1 MAQFSYTAIGPDGK
15 KKSGKLEAKSKEVAV
30 ANLKAEGL
38 TVTKIEAGG
47 LAGLGGML
55 SFGKKV
61 KKRDFAIFCRQFTS
75 IVRAGV
81 SIVDAFG
88 MLAEQTQNAALKTA
102 IQQTHSD
109 ISKGDTLAIAMR
121 KRGGVFPQMLCNMVE
136 AGEASGSLDVAFERM
151 ATQFEKDA
159 KLESAVKKAMIYPIV
174 LIVVMIGVVCAMMLF
189 VIPRFVGMF
198 DEIGGDLPAVTKALM
213 AISDFMVHYWWALLI
228 GVIAIVV
235 GYKTFYATQNGK
247 ELIDRIKLRIP
258 VLGNIQIRSA
268 CAKLGRTLCTLPGAG
283 VPVVDAL
290 DITARSMDNEMY
302 KQAMKD
308 AKEQVTRGVPL
319 SRPLKTCGLFPPMI
333 IHMVSIGEETG
344 NIEQML
350 TNVAEYYEDDVQAAT
365 ESMMA
370 LMEPAIII
378 VMAFVVGFL
387 VIAML
392 SPMFSLYESLST
404 AGR

>member
-1 MAQFSYTAIGPDGK
+1 MAQFVYTAIGPDGK

-30 ANLKAEGL
+30 ANLKAEGM
-38 TVTKIEAGG
+38 TVTKIEQGGG
-47 LAGLGGML
+47 LKSLTGML

-61 KKRDFAIFCRQFTS
+61 KTRDFAVFCRQFTS
-75 IVRAGV
+75 IVQAGV

-102 IQQTHSD
+102 IQATHSD
-109 ISKGDTLAIAMR
+109 ISKGDTLAAAMR

-136 AGEASGSLDVAFERM
+136 AGSLDVAFNLM

-174 LIVVMIGVVCAMMLF
+174 LVLVMIGVVCAMMLF

-198 DEIGGDLPAVTKALM
+198 DEVGGELPAVTKALM
-213 AISDFMVHYWWALLI
+213 AISDFFVHYWWALLI

-247 ELIDRIKLRIP
+247 ELIDRLKLRIP
-258 VLGNIQIRSA
+258 VFGNIQIKSA
-268 CAKLGRTLCTLPGAG
+268 CAKLGRTLCTLLGAG
-283 VPVVDAL
+283 VPMVDAL

-302 KQAMKD
+302 KMALKD

-350 TNVAEYYEDDVQAAT
+350 ENVAGYYEDDVQTAT

-392 SPMFSLYESLST
+392 SPMFSLYESLS
-404 AGR
+404 

>member
-1 MAQFSYTAIGPDGK
+1 MAQFVYTVVTPDGK
-15 KKSGKLEAKSKEVAV
+15 KKSGRVEAKSKEVAV
-30 ANLKAEGL
+30 ANLKAEGF
-38 TVTKIEAGG
+38 TVTKIEQGGG
-47 LAGLGGML
+47 LKSLGGAL
-55 SFGKKV
+55 SFGQKV
-61 KKRDFAIFCRQFTS
+61 KTRDFAVFCRQFTS
-75 IVRAGV
+75 IVQAGV

-88 MLAEQTQNAALKTA
+88 MLADQTQNSALKNA

-109 ISKGDTLAIAMR
+109 ISKGDTLASAMR
-121 KRGGVFPQMLCNMVE
+121 KRGGVFPAMLCNMVE
-136 AGEASGSLDVAFERM
+136 AGEASGSLDVAFSRM
-151 ATQFEKDA
+151 AVQFEKDA

-174 LIVVMIGVVCAMMLF
+174 LIVVMIGVICAMMLF
-189 VIPRFVGMF
+189 VIPKFVGMF
-198 DEIGGDLPAVTKALM
+198 DEIGGELPAVTKALM
-213 AISDFMVHYWWALLI
+213 NISTFFVHWWWLLLI
-228 GVIAIVV
+228 GVIALVI

-258 VLGNIQIRSA
+258 VLGPIQIKSA
-268 CAKLGRTLCTLPGAG
+268 CAKLGRTLCTLLGAG
-283 VPVVDAL
+283 VPMVDAL

-308 AKEQVTRGVPL
+308 AKDQVTRGVPL

-333 IHMVSIGEETG
+333 IHMISIGEETG

-350 TNVAEYYEDDVQAAT
+350 ENVAGYYEDDVQAAT

-378 VMAFVVGFL
+378 AMAGIVGFL

-392 SPMFSLYESLST
+392 SPMFTLYENLT
-404 AGR
+404 

>member
-1 MAQFSYTAIGPDGK
+1 MAQFSYTAMTPDGK
-15 KKSGKLEAKSKEVAV
+15 KKTGKVEAKSKEVAV

-47 LAGLGGML
+47 GSGLKGIL
-55 SFGKKV
+55 SFGQKV
-61 KKRDFAIFCRQFTS
+61 KTRDFAIFCRQFTS

-81 SIVDAFG
+81 SIVDAFQ
-88 MLAEQTQNAALKTA
+88 MLGDQTQNAALKNA
-102 IQQTHSD
+102 IEQVHSD
-109 ISKGDTLAIAMR
+109 ISKGDTLATAMK
-121 KRGGVFPQMLCNMVE
+121 KRGGVFPGMLTNMVE

-151 ATQFEKDA
+151 SVQFEKDA
-159 KLESAVKKAMIYPIV
+159 KLESAVKKALIYPIV
-174 LIVVMIGVVCAMMLF
+174 LIVVMIGVIAAMMLF

-213 AISDFMVHYWWALLI
+213 NVSDFFVHYWWLMLI
-228 GVIAIVV
+228 IIVAIVA
-235 GYKTFYATQNGK
+235 GYKAFYATQNGK

-258 VLGNIQIRSA
+258 VFGGIQVKSA
-268 CAKLGRTLCTLPGAG
+268 CAKLGRTLCTLLGAG
-283 VPVVDAL
+283 VPMVDAL

-302 KQAMKD
+302 KKAMKD
-308 AKEQVTRGVPL
+308 AKDQVTRGVAL
-319 SRPLKTCGLFPPMI
+319 SRPLKTSGLFPPMV

-350 TNVAEYYEDDVQAAT
+350 ENVAGYYEDDVQAAT

-370 LMEPAIII
+370 LMEPFIII
-378 VMAFVVGFL
+378 VMAGVVGFL

-392 SPMFSLYESLST
+392 SPMFSLYENL
-404 AGR
+404 A

>member
-30 ANLKAEGL
+30 ANLKAEGF

-47 LAGLGGML
+47 LAGLAGAL

-109 ISKGDTLAIAMR
+109 ISKGDTLAAAMR
-121 KRGGVFPQMLCNMVE
+121 KRGGVFPPMLCNMVE

-174 LIVVMIGVVCAMMLF
+174 LIVVMAGVIAAMMLF
-189 VIPRFVGMF
+189 VIPRFQGMF
-198 DEIGGDLPAVTKALM
+198 DEIGAGELPAITKA
-213 AISDFMVHYWWALLI
+213 MVGLS
-228 GVIAIVV
+228 
-235 GYKTFYATQNGK
+235 N
-247 ELIDRIKLRIP
+247 LR
-258 VLGNIQIRSA
+258 
-268 CAKLGRTLCTLPGAG
+268 
-283 VPVVDAL
+283 
-290 DITARSMDNEMY
+290 
-302 KQAMKD
+302 
-308 AKEQVTRGVPL
+308 
-319 SRPLKTCGLFPPMI
+319 
-333 IHMVSIGEETG
+333 
-344 NIEQML
+344 
-350 TNVAEYYEDDVQAAT
+350 
-365 ESMMA
+365 
-370 LMEPAIII
+370 
-378 VMAFVVGFL
+378 
-387 VIAML
+387 
-392 SPMFSLYESLST
+392 
-404 AGR
+404 

>member
-1 MAQFSYTAIGPDGK
+1 MAQFSYTAMTPDGK
-15 KKSGKLEAKSKEVAV
+15 KKTGRVEAKSKEVAV

-47 LAGLGGML
+47 GGGLKGIF
-55 SFGKKV
+55 SFGQKV
-61 KKRDFAIFCRQFTS
+61 KTRDFAIFCRQFTS

-81 SIVDAFG
+81 SIVDAFQ
-88 MLAEQTQNAALKTA
+88 MLADQTQNSALKNA
-102 IQQTHSD
+102 IEQTHSD
-109 ISKGDTLAIAMR
+109 ISKGDTLATAMK
-121 KRGGVFPQMLCNMVE
+121 KRGGVFPGMLTNMVE

-151 ATQFEKDA
+151 SIQFEKDA

-174 LIVVMIGVVCAMMLF
+174 LIVVMIGVVAAMMLF

-198 DEIGGDLPAVTKALM
+198 EEVGGDLPAVTKALM
-213 AISDFMVHYWWALLI
+213 NVSGFFVKFWWLMI
-228 GVIAIVV
+228 IIIVAIVA

-247 ELIDRIKLRIP
+247 EIIDRIKLRIP
-258 VLGNIQIRSA
+258 VFGGIQIKSA
-268 CAKLGRTLCTLPGAG
+268 CAKLGRTLCTLLGAG
-283 VPVVDAL
+283 VPMVDAL

-302 KQAMKD
+302 RKAMKD
-308 AKEQVTRGVPL
+308 AKDQVTRGVAL
-319 SRPLKTCGLFPPMI
+319 SRPLKTSGLFPPMV

-350 TNVAEYYEDDVQAAT
+350 ENVAGYYEDDVQAAT

-370 LMEPAIII
+370 LMEPFIII
-378 VMAFVVGFL
+378 VMAGVVGFL

-392 SPMFSLYESLST
+392 SPMFSLYENL
-404 AGR
+404 A

>member
-1 MAQFSYTAIGPDGK
+1 MAQFAYTAIGPDGK
-15 KKSGKLEAKSKEVAV
+15 KKTGKLEAKSKEVAV
-30 ANLKAEGL
+30 ANLKAEGF
-38 TVTKIEAGG
+38 TVTKIDAASG
-47 LAGLGGML
+47 LAGLTGML
-55 SFGKKV
+55 SFGQKV

-102 IQQTHSD
+102 VQQTHSD

-121 KRGGVFPQMLCNMVE
+121 KRGGVFPPMLCNMVE
-136 AGEASGSLDVAFERM
+136 AGEASGSLDIAFERM

-174 LIVVMIGVVCAMMLF
+174 LIIVMIGVICAMMLF

-198 DEIGGDLPAVTKALM
+198 DEIGGELPAVTKALM
-213 AISDFMVHYWWALLI
+213 AISNFFVHYWWAILI
-228 GVIAIVV
+228 GVVAIVV

-247 ELIDRIKLRIP
+247 ELVDRLKLRIP
-258 VLGNIQIRSA
+258 VLGNIQIKSA
-268 CAKLGRTLCTLPGAG
+268 CAKLGRTLCTLLGAG
-283 VPVVDAL
+283 VPMVDAL

-308 AKEQVTRGVPL
+308 AKDQVTRGVPL

-392 SPMFSLYESLST
+392 SPMFSLYESL
-404 AGR
+404 A